1 MLYSV
6 RYDESV
12 SESGDLQI
20 PHGIALAWGVAANPQ
35 RGPKREM
42 SVERIVDAAI
52 EIADE
57 GGLAAVSM
65 SAVAGRLGFTP
76 MSLYRYVTAKDDLV
90 LLMVEQATGVP
101 PEAVAEAD
109 GWRNGLI
116 AFAAGNAQVFADHP
130 WVLDVPIEGTPMTP
144 NSMAWLD
151 SALLAMRGTPLDYEE
166 KVAAT
171 LAVMAQVRFEGTATR
186 GSRSAAAAAGAD
198 PRALDARAGAMLEH
212 LISPDAFPEVH
223 AAMLAGVFR
232 PGEPNP
238 FAFGLDRVLD
248 GIGAYI
254 AAKPAMPE
262 RPAEDAPP
270 DERVVRDPKV
280 REARHARRETEKQL
294 REARKREREA
304 IRIARE
310 RIGRG

>member
-1 MLYSV
+1 V
-6 RYDESV
+6 TESA
-12 SESGDLQI
+12 DLPL

-57 GGLAAVSM
+57 GGLGAVSM

-76 MSLYRYVTAKDDLV
+76 MSLYRYVSAKDDLV

-101 PEAVAEAD
+101 PETIAEAPD
-109 GWRNGLI
+109 WRTALA
-116 AFAAGNAQVFADHP
+116 AFAAANAQVFADHP
-130 WVLDVPIEGTPMTP
+130 WVLDVPIEGTPLTP

-171 LAVMAQVRFEGTATR
+171 LAVMAQVRFEGITTR
-186 GSRSAAAAAGAD
+186 GIRSAAAAAGAE
-198 PRALDARAGAMLEH
+198 PAALEAQADAMLEH
-212 LISPDAFPEVH
+212 LISADAFPEVH
-223 AAMLAGVFR
+223 SAMRAGVFR
-232 PGEPNP
+232 SGTPNP
-238 FAFGLDRVLD
+238 FVFGLGRVLD

-254 AAKPAMPE
+254 AAKPAQPE
-262 RPAEDAPP
+262 RGPEPAGADGTT
-270 DERVVRDPKV
+270 DERVVRDPRV
-280 REARHARRETEKQL
+280 REARNARREAEKQL

-304 IRIARE
+304 IRNARE
-310 RIGRG
+310 RAARD